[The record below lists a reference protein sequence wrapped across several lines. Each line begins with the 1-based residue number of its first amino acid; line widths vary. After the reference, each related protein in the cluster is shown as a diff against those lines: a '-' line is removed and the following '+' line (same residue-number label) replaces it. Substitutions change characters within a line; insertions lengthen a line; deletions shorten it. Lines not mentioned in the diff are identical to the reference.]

1 MEHHPISDL
10 FKISL
15 DCIKDMIDV
24 NTICGD
30 AIKINEDISVIPVS
44 KVRCTFVTGG
54 LDQSDVRNPVDN
66 KYPFGGATGGTLV
79 LNPIAF
85 LVCTSEGVNLLH
97 LSEETHLYEKI
108 IDAIPT
114 TINQIKDFFQK
125 NPEVTNLEIIERK
138 KTE

>member
-24 NTICGD
+24 NTICGE
-30 AIKINEDISVIPVS
+30 AIKINDNCSVIPVS
-44 KVRCTFVTGG
+44 KVRCTFATGG
-54 LDQSDVRNPVDN
+54 LDQADSKVNIDN
-66 KYPFGGATGGTLV
+66 KYPFGGATGGTLS

-85 LVCTSEGVNLLH
+85 LICNDEGVKLLH
-97 LSEETHLYEKI
+97 LNEETHIYEKI
-108 IDAIPT
+108 IDVIPN
-114 TINQIKDFFQK
+114 TIDQIKEFFQK

-138 KTE
+138 KTT

>member
-30 AIKINEDISVIPVS
+30 AIKISDEVSVIPVS
-44 KVRCTFVTGG
+44 KVRLTFATAGM
-54 LDQSDVRNPVDN
+54 DQNHVNHVIDN
-66 KYPFGGATGGTLV
+66 KYPFGGGTGGTLV

-85 LVCTSEGVNLLH
+85 LVCTSNGVNVLH
-97 LSEETHLYEKI
+97 LSEDTHIYEKI
-108 IDAIPT
+108 IDVIPST
-114 TINQIKDFFQK
+114 LSQIKEFFQK
-125 NPEVTNLEIIERK
+125 DPEVTNLEIIERK
-138 KTE
+138 KHN